1 MQEEAGFLY
10 WIWDGRDVQSVWDK
24 SELSVF
30 FVVFFLPFWMAILN
44 AVLMN
49 E

>member
-30 FVVFFLPFWMAILN
+30 FVVFFAFLDGDIERS
-44 AVLMN
+44 VD